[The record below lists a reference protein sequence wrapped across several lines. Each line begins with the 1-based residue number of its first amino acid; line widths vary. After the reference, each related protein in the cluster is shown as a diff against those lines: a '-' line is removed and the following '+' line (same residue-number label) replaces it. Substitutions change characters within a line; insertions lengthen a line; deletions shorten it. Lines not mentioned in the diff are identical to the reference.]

1 MGHHELTSR
10 STQRRN
16 SFMNSIGILGAGLS
30 GVLMGIR
37 LRQAGLDDFT
47 IYEKQPDVGGTW
59 LRNTYPGL
67 HCDVPSHLYC
77 YSFEP
82 NEWSMVFSGQAEIQ
96 AYLRDVAEK
105 YDLIDNIR
113 FGVDV
118 AAAHYNEPA
127 GTWTLELADGEE
139 VKHRVLV
146 QATGGLAEPRFPRID
161 GLETFEG
168 PLWHSGSWRH
178 DVDLA
183 GKRVAVVGS
192 AASAVQIVPAAAE
205 TAAEVFVFSRSPNW
219 VMPRRN
225 ARYTAEQKL
234 ALQSH
239 EEWMRLRRRQ
249 YRSTLLVYRAFKK
262 QEAAIRKLRGIG
274 LQNMQSAIDDPH
286 LIEKLTPDFDPGCK
300 RVLVSDDYYPALAQ
314 NHVHLI
320 DQGVKALTKT
330 EVVAN
335 DGSVTPVD
343 TVIFCTGYGVGN
355 RAGGRAALEVYGRD
369 GQEMLRTLAE
379 KPESYRGVAIPGYP
393 NYFTM
398 CGINGVVAYASLFQ
412 SAELDSDYIT
422 GWIQRLIDENLR
434 SVEAEPDKTHTYSE
448 GIQAELQ
455 EMSWAGNCTN
465 FYKNAAGRILAF
477 YPGTLG
483 RMRRELSEQHE
494 DDFILESF

>member
-1 MGHHELTSR
+1 MT
-10 STQRRN
+10 N
-16 SFMNSIGILGAGLS
+16 VGILGAGLS
-30 GVLMGIR
+30 GVLMGIQ
-37 LRQAGLDDFT
+37 LRQAGLNDFT

-82 NEWSMVFSGQAEIQ
+82 NDWSMIFSGQAEIQ
-96 AYLRDVAEK
+96 TYIRDVAEK

-118 AAAHYNEPA
+118 AEARYDEPSGA
-127 GTWTLELADGEE
+127 WRLEMADGTEAT
-139 VKHRVLV
+139 HRVLV
-146 QATGGLAEPRFPRID
+146 QATGGLAEPRYPRIE
-161 GLETFEG
+161 GLDTFEG

-225 ARYTAEQKL
+225 AYYTAEQKV

-239 EEWMRLRRRQ
+239 DEWMRLRRRQ
-249 YRSTLLVYRAFKK
+249 YRNTLLVYRAFKK
-262 QEAAIRKLRGIG
+262 HETAIRKLRGMG
-274 LQNMQSAIDDPH
+274 LRNMRAAIDDPQ
-286 LIEKLTPDFDPGCK
+286 LIEQLTPDFDPGCK
-300 RVLVSDDYYPALAQ
+300 RVLLSDEYYPALAQ
-314 NHVHLI
+314 DHVHLI
-320 DQGVKALTKT
+320 AEGVTALTET

-343 TVIFCTGYGVGN
+343 VVIFCTGYGAGD

-369 GQEMLRTLAE
+369 GQDLLVTLAE
-379 KPESYRGVAIPGYP
+379 KPEAYRGVAIPGYP

-412 SAELDSDYIT
+412 SAELDAEYIT
-422 GWIQRLIDENLR
+422 RWIQHLVDNNLR
-434 SVEAEPDKTHTYSE
+434 SVEAEPDTTHAYNE
-448 GIQAELQ
+448 EIQAELQ
-455 EMSWAGNCTN
+455 EMSWAGACTN
-465 FYKNAAGRILAF
+465 FYKNSAGRILSF

-483 RMRRELSEQHE
+483 RLRRDLSERHE